1 MINKTYSDEIFV
13 KDYFK
18 IHNHYANIYGQD
30 KTIILMQVGS
40 FHEAY
45 CTNDKG
51 LDLLIIA
58 QKLDVICTKKN
69 GNKELSDANPR
80 MMGFPTQ
87 VTHNFIEKLINLNF
101 TIILID
107 QTTEPPNP
115 KREITAIYSPSTYLE
130 NNKKS
135 NNNLISIVIDKTKT
149 KINDQLCIGISSYDL
164 STGNGYIF
172 ETYSTSID
180 HLFALDETLRF
191 LEIVKPREV
200 LLINKI
206 KEPIVNLKPEEILQ
220 YLHIDENITYKMTIE
235 NQEKVKYQQTV
246 LESVFENTN
255 INIFET
261 LDLAFY
267 NLSRLSLVVLLEYCK
282 AHQQNLLN
290 KLKKPINFTSDKF
303 LYYGN
308 RAMEQLNVFNTEK
321 GLFDIINYTK
331 SPLGNRFLQYSLTKP
346 LIDKNELEIRYE
358 AIQLLHKHD
367 LSNFL
372 EDVYDIERLHR
383 RIDIE
388 NLHPYELNHLFL
400 SFYQIEKLLNYLKSN
415 KLDVLHNN
423 DFEILNKEI
432 QLFITFIEKHF
443 ILEKLDSTNFR
454 NYFEDTTTFLKKGL
468 NKEIDELVLKV
479 ETGTN
484 FIKLLTEKLEK
495 LIEDDSSLL
504 RNKNL
509 GLINEKYNDRDG
521 HYMLI
526 TNRRCKILKEKLNKL
541 TVIKV
546 GSYELKVSDLT
557 FTELPRSA
565 NTKINCKKIKEISN
579 QLLVHS
585 KELANANKNIF
596 KTMLKDI
603 SNKFSKLFIYWSREI
618 GYLDFINSG
627 AICAIKNKYSKP
639 IIQSNE
645 NSFFT
650 TTKLRH
656 PIVEYINKEY
666 NYVAHDIT
674 LGTPDQVGILL
685 YGINSSG
692 KSTLMKSIGLNII
705 LAQIGYFVA
714 ADSFT
719 FNPYKSLFTRIIGND
734 NIYRGLS
741 SFMIETMELTAILK
755 RNTQNTLVIADE
767 ICRGTEEISANIIV
781 AYMLEALSS
790 KNCSFI
796 TASHLHRVANLDSVK
811 KLKNVKVKHLKI
823 TYDDKNDQLIYD
835 RHLSD
840 GQGTAF
846 YGLMVSQFVMKD
858 ASFNKRTAELLIE
871 YNGNDEI
878 KKSHYNDE
886 FMIECY
892 ICKSKKN
899 LESHHIIP
907 QKDFI
912 KNELKSMKKDNTSN
926 IITLC
931 SLCHDKVD
939 TNELVINSWLET
951 SNGRHLDYKLQPKVK
966 AVRTNPEIIEYIKGM
981 KNTDIKLIIIKIK
994 EKFQKRIST
1003 KTIEKYLV

>member
-388 NLHPYELNHLFL
+388 NLHPYE
-400 SFYQIEKLLNYLKSN
+400 
-415 KLDVLHNN
+415 
-423 DFEILNKEI
+423 
-432 QLFITFIEKHF
+432 
-443 ILEKLDSTNFR
+443 
-454 NYFEDTTTFLKKGL
+454 
-468 NKEIDELVLKV
+468 
-479 ETGTN
+479 
-484 FIKLLTEKLEK
+484 
-495 LIEDDSSLL
+495 
-504 RNKNL
+504 
-509 GLINEKYNDRDG
+509 
-521 HYMLI
+521 
-526 TNRRCKILKEKLNKL
+526 
-541 TVIKV
+541 
-546 GSYELKVSDLT
+546 
-557 FTELPRSA
+557 
-565 NTKINCKKIKEISN
+565 
-579 QLLVHS
+579 
-585 KELANANKNIF
+585 
-596 KTMLKDI
+596 
-603 SNKFSKLFIYWSREI
+603 
-618 GYLDFINSG
+618 
-627 AICAIKNKYSKP
+627 
-639 IIQSNE
+639 
-645 NSFFT
+645 
-650 TTKLRH
+650 
-656 PIVEYINKEY
+656 
-666 NYVAHDIT
+666 
-674 LGTPDQVGILL
+674 
-685 YGINSSG
+685 
-692 KSTLMKSIGLNII
+692 
-705 LAQIGYFVA
+705 
-714 ADSFT
+714 
-719 FNPYKSLFTRIIGND
+719 
-734 NIYRGLS
+734 
-741 SFMIETMELTAILK
+741 
-755 RNTQNTLVIADE
+755 
-767 ICRGTEEISANIIV
+767 
-781 AYMLEALSS
+781 
-790 KNCSFI
+790 
-796 TASHLHRVANLDSVK
+796 
-811 KLKNVKVKHLKI
+811 
-823 TYDDKNDQLIYD
+823 
-835 RHLSD
+835 
-840 GQGTAF
+840 
-846 YGLMVSQFVMKD
+846 
-858 ASFNKRTAELLIE
+858 
-871 YNGNDEI
+871 
-878 KKSHYNDE
+878 
-886 FMIECY
+886 
-892 ICKSKKN
+892 
-899 LESHHIIP
+899 
-907 QKDFI
+907 
-912 KNELKSMKKDNTSN
+912 
-926 IITLC
+926 
-931 SLCHDKVD
+931 
-939 TNELVINSWLET
+939 
-951 SNGRHLDYKLQPKVK
+951 
-966 AVRTNPEIIEYIKGM
+966 
-981 KNTDIKLIIIKIK
+981 
-994 EKFQKRIST
+994 
-1003 KTIEKYLV
+1003 